1 MLTIEVLFWDI
12 YKRNLSVASC
22 WFSRNLKKL
31 GQCGNAAHQHADEEK
46 PFGEYQ
52 QVGERHE
59 QIFSSTASNEKN
71 LCGISASGWVWSC
84 WWHWV
89 TGCSNAAYQHADEIF
104 FLNITKQH
112 IDERHDK
119 LFRHTNFRVGVG
131 PNNIFCWM
139 SMIWCKGS
147 AKKYLTVSLMFWLK
161 RIVEQ
166 E

>member
-1 MLTIEVLFWDI
+1 MTLLPYCGYFGVMLTIEVLFWDI

-59 QIFSSTASNEKN
+59 NFFAVPHLTRKILRYISRWMSMIVLMTMSNGVQQCS
-71 LCGISASGWVWSC
+71 LLARWRDFFQQTTY
-84 WWHWV
+84 WWETWQ
-89 TGCSNAAYQHADEIF
+89 T
-104 FLNITKQH
+104 
-112 IDERHDK
+112 
-119 LFRHTNFRVGVG
+119 FRLRVG

-139 SMIWCKGS
+139 SIIWCKKS
-147 AKKYLTVSLMFWLK
+147 A
-161 RIVEQ
+161 
-166 E
+166 